1 MSSTNSDRP
10 SLSTLTFIPYI
21 SAEGTLPT
29 DVEGKVGI
37 YAIFDESQTLQFVG
51 YSRNVLLSLKQ
62 HLIRCPT
69 SCHWVKITTIDRPSR
84 TILEE
89 IQTAWMNENGM
100 MPPGNSTEHERWT
113 QPIDAKAQMTA
124 DEHAALEHAV
134 GDLERTKQ
142 LKSIARRVE
151 ADIHSQL
158 THRGL
163 AEGIRFD
170 PKMKEQG
177 LLNVKP

>member
-1 MSSTNSDRP
+1 
-10 SLSTLTFIPYI
+10 
-21 SAEGTLPT
+21 
-29 DVEGKVGI
+29 
-37 YAIFDESQTLQFVG
+37 
-51 YSRNVLLSLKQ
+51 
-62 HLIRCPT
+62 
-69 SCHWVKITTIDRPSR
+69 
-84 TILEE
+84 
-89 IQTAWMNENGM
+89 
-100 MPPGNSTEHERWT
+100 
-113 QPIDAKAQMTA
+113 DAKAQMTA